1 MKRFC
6 LGRISISIKRDT
18 LIEPKDKGNLEL
30 PDCEIVTKSLQF
42 AWVKRMEEEIKP
54 SGWKSRPLTQNMF
67 VVPQ

>member
-42 AWVKRMEEEIKP
+42 AWVKRMEEEI
-54 SGWKSRPLTQNMF
+54 
-67 VVPQ
+67 